1 MTTLAERAGWLPT
14 GTFAAAR
21 HILLA
26 TGAVVVGLATAW
38 ASEALSRLGRI
49 DRNAALAVVFTTA
62 FAAGLL
68 LLRWQADAVHID
80 PDHVL
85 FGEVELSVLDTVP
98 GTSIP
103 RPLVVAAAALAIN
116 LVFAAVCWKEL
127 RVASFDPAYA
137 ESIGINTG
145 RLHLVQVAVTAVTLV
160 AAFESVGSIL
170 AIAML
175 VLPAATARFLSHRLV
190 GTLVW
195 SIGLASS
202 FCGCGSCLV
211 VHAASSCVWQS
222 WLRKR
227 RRRGNRWNDG
237 SGRGVLLPRCAALRT
252 RGRPSEHLAY
262 VARCPMRV
270 CQLVL
275 PQPRRHISAL
285 PHVDVRVPLASPV
298 RTAIDVLLKSTGGAS
313 GTQPVFLAVR
323 DLLAASLHK
332 LRRRFGCG
340 RVPRTPQLGSVQNL

>member
-1 MTTLAERAGWLPT
+1 LPGVVGAYLVTTLAERADWLPA

-21 HILLA
+21 HILLVA
-26 TGAVVVGLATAW
+26 GAVVAGLATAW
-38 ASEALSRLGRI
+38 AAEALSRLGRI

-98 GTSIP
+98 GTAIP
-103 RPLVVAAAALAIN
+103 RPLVVAAAAVAIN

-127 RVASFDPAYA
+127 RVASFDPGFA
-137 ESIGINTG
+137 ESIGISTR

-190 GTLVW
+190 GTLGW
-195 SIGLASS
+195 AIGLALVAAIVGHALS
-202 FCGCGSCLV
+202 FTLPAIVFGRLGFENVEDAGTAGTMAAVGGCLFLAALLFGHEGGIVTAALAARKAAKRS
-211 VHAASSCVWQS
+211 ASS
-222 WLRKR
+222 R
-227 RRRGNRWNDG
+227 
-237 SGRGVLLPRCAALRT
+237 
-252 RGRPSEHLAY
+252 
-262 VARCPMRV
+262 
-270 CQLVL
+270 LVEV
-275 PQPRRHISAL
+275 S
-285 PHVDVRVPLASPV
+285 
-298 RTAIDVLLKSTGGAS
+298 
-313 GTQPVFLAVR
+313 
-323 DLLAASLHK
+323 
-332 LRRRFGCG
+332 
-340 RVPRTPQLGSVQNL
+340 